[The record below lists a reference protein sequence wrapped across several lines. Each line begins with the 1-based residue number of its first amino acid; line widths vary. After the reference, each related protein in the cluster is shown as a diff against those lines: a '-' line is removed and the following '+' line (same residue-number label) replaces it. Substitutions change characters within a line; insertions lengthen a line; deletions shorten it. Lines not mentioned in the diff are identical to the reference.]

1 MVRGREQQGPRRVG
15 HGAGDGAAQGG
26 HGVGAMTHG
35 CGAREAGVSVV
46 LEFGLFIQPIWQL
59 LERHRFNR
67 KVKVVWRDRWVVG
80 FISPWLS
87 R

>member
-35 CGAREAGVSVV
+35 CGAREAGPP
-46 LEFGLFIQPIWQL
+46 G
-59 LERHRFNR
+59 
-67 KVKVVWRDRWVVG
+67 
-80 FISPWLS
+80 
-87 R
+87 